1 MHPESTVIFTLAD
14 RELES
19 CAQILTG
26 SGDSTCALWDV
37 EKSSLIQSFHGHGGD
52 VMAIDLSP
60 SETGNTFVS
69 AVSPPPPV
77 AQSLPPCESD
87 KEPGNYDEGCLLTQ
101 CKQ

>member
-1 MHPESTVIFTLAD
+1 MLLRHGMTATCVWIACVPRA
-14 RELES
+14 R
-19 CAQILTG
+19 QILTG

-69 AVSPPPPV
+69 AVSHFLRS
-77 AQSLPPCESD
+77 SLPVQAPF
-87 KEPGNYDEGCLLTQ
+87 LLSLLNAAQ
-101 CKQ
+101 MRHRREQ